1 MANQIDPRTGQPRRG
16 DGMRGAYGSSW
27 GIILVL
33 IIAVLLA
40 WYFWGSTRTP
50 VDQTDTGTGNT
61 TTSEP
66 ATTPSP
72 SPSDTTTSPPATT
85 PSPSETTPMQ
95 PAQPTPTPTPS
106 PSPNPNPDTNTNT
119 TP

>member
-16 DGMRGAYGSSW
+16 DGMRGPYGSSW

-40 WYFWGSTRTP
+40 WYFWGSTRAP
-50 VDQTDTGTGNT
+50 VDQTDTGTSNT

-72 SPSDTTTSPPATT
+72 SGTTTSPSTT
-85 PSPSETTPMQ
+85 APSPPATTPMQ
-95 PAQPTPTPTPS
+95 PAQPTPTPAPS
-106 PSPNPNPDTNTNT
+106 PSPNPNPGTNTNT
-119 TP
+119 NP

>member
-1 MANQIDPRTGQPRRG
+1 MANQIDPRTGEPRRG
-16 DGMRGAYGSSW
+16 DGTRGAYGSSW

-40 WYFWGSTRTP
+40 WYFWGSTRAP
-50 VDQTDTGTGNT
+50 VDTGTSNT

-72 SPSDTTTSPPATT
+72 SDTTTSPPVTT

-95 PAQPTPTPTPS
+95 PAEPTPTPTPS
-106 PSPNPNPDTNTNT
+106 PSPNPNPETNTNT
-119 TP
+119 NP

>member
-50 VDQTDTGTGNT
+50 VDQTDTGTSNT

-66 ATTPSP
+66 ATPPSPPDTATTPS
-72 SPSDTTTSPPATT
+72 TT
-85 PSPSETTPMQ
+85 PSPSDTTPMQ
-95 PAQPTPTPTPS
+95 PAQPTPTPS
-106 PSPNPNPDTNTNT
+106 PSPNPNPDTNTTN
-119 TP
+119 P